1 MLKRSIMIAALMAIA
16 TPAAAGWTL
25 PCLFG
30 GCSITL
36 VSPEYAA
43 KPVQPLDPE
52 KALAQVNAYR
62 TKNGRKP
69 VVLDTRLSQAAA
81 AQSKAQAGR
90 SRIGHDGSDGSK
102 PMQRAARAGFRA
114 KIASE
119 NVASGQ
125 KSFSDVMKSWEGSS
139 GHRENLLRPEVTA
152 IGVAMAKNRAAAP
165 IGPWCSAPSSSDC
178 RAFAAT
184 IAIDLARIPTRLRRN
199 VAGCESRLSCLAP
212 VDIVPA
218 YRVIWKRERFHG
230 AGAEGQ

>member
-1 MLKRSIMIAALMAIA
+1 MVTRSIMIAALMAIA

-102 PMQRAARAGFRA
+102 PKQRAARAGFNA

-125 KSFSDVMKSWEGSS
+125 KSFADVLAYWKQSS
-139 GHRENLLRPEVTA
+139 GHRTNLLRPNVTA
-152 IGVAMAKNRAAAP
+152 IGVAMAKNENGRAY
-165 IGPWCSAPSSSDC
+165 W
-178 RAFAAT
+178 T
-184 IAIDLARIPTRLRRN
+184 LVL
-199 VAGCESRLSCLAP
+199 
-212 VDIVPA
+212 
-218 YRVIWKRERFHG
+218 
-230 AGAEGQ
+230 GAE

>member
-1 MLKRSIMIAALMAIA
+1 MLKRSIIVAALMAIA
-16 TPAAAGWTL
+16 TPGAAGWTL

-30 GCSITL
+30 GCSITF

-43 KPVQPLDPE
+43 KPVQRLNPE

-62 TKNGRKP
+62 SKNGRKP
-69 VVLDTRLSQAAA
+69 VVLDARLSQAAA

-102 PMQRAARAGFRA
+102 PMQRAARAGFNA

-125 KSFSDVMKSWEGSS
+125 KSFGDVMKSWEGSS

-152 IGVAMAKNRAAAP
+152 IGVAMAKN
-165 IGPWCSAPSSSDC
+165 SSG
-178 RAFAAT
+178 RPYWT
-184 IAIDLARIPTRLRRN
+184 LVL
-199 VAGCESRLSCLAP
+199 
-212 VDIVPA
+212 
-218 YRVIWKRERFHG
+218 
-230 AGAEGQ
+230 GAEFPSND